1 MVVVVVNQGKG
12 SRLKKHHVHQCTV
25 AASTTTVSAAAAV
38 DAAAGVCTKSSQS
51 MSCQCDQLARKS

>member
-25 AASTTTVSAAAAV
+25 AASTTTVSAV